1 MGDRFKRMV
10 ERGFNIDD
18 LLGLYESVYAE
29 VEDML
34 SRGMDEEDY
43 KRFVYLSALLG
54 KATARFIKTLKD
66 ERLKQVLEQYFWR
79 SSELHRE
86 GYSVLD
92 VLSMNLEFLRRL
104 KHGLGE
110 SDTRH

>member
-1 MGDRFKRMV
+1 MAEQRFS
-10 ERGFNIDD
+10 IDD
-18 LLGLYESVYAE
+18 LLSLYESVYAE
-29 VEDML
+29 FEDML

-43 KRFVYLSALLG
+43 RRFVYLSALLG

-66 ERLKQVLEQYFWR
+66 ERLKEVLVQYFWK

-92 VLSMNLEFLRRL
+92 ILSMNLEFLRRL